1 MRKITTL
8 TFALMTILFLSPA
21 WAQDYSK
28 YSEDAL
34 KEILKEIAVVEH
46 KILVPMRDGVGL
58 STDIYRP
65 KESNDKVPS
74 ILVKTPYN
82 MNVLRGSSLRNAVE
96 AVSRGYAYILQNE
109 RGRYFSEG
117 KFEIL
122 CLSNFPIIKVETF
135 NKLVLPFESI

>member
-8 TFALMTILFLSPA
+8 TFALMTLLFLSQA

-28 YSEDAL
+28 YSEDAM

-65 KESNDKVPS
+65 KESNDKVTS

-96 AVSRGYAYILQNE
+96 AVSRGYAYILQN
-109 RGRYFSEG
+109 
-117 KFEIL
+117 
-122 CLSNFPIIKVETF
+122 
-135 NKLVLPFESI
+135 